1 MRRWK
6 TLGLRLFIL
15 VFLIV
20 VAAWGSM
27 WAYVGYEAHRARV
40 MLTEVSRVRVGDSE
54 TSILPLVQ
62 RYRGFKWTPEPLSPK
77 ENWLD
82 KDEYEYQ
89 QKRLSDYR
97 YELEVSPFGTTTLR
111 PSRLTQAMRAVRGVI
126 PAPLRPV
133 LGMRNWGTAVGFSIR
148 GGRVQA
154 VSAATIF
161 AGRSGALGHSWEL
174 AEGMPS
180 HDVPPRAC
188 VISDSFL
195 TTEDGG
201 GMMIENFFTPNA
213 SEEEVGAARQF
224 NAACLTSIK
233 GCGGFCEVA
242 PRALQYLKQ
251 HADAGWGIIP
261 PKCP

>member
-1 MRRWK
+1 MPRWR
-6 TLGLRLFIL
+6 TLGLWLVMV

-27 WAYVGYEAHRARV
+27 WAYVGYEAHHARV
-40 MLTEVSRVRVGDSE
+40 MLTEASGVRLGDTE

-77 ENWLD
+77 ENWFD
-82 KDEYEYQ
+82 KDEYDYQ
-89 QKRLSDYR
+89 QKRLGDYR

-111 PSRLTQAMRAVRGVI
+111 PSRLTQAMRAVRAVI
-126 PAPLRPV
+126 PARLRPV
-133 LGMRNWGTAVGFSIR
+133 LGMRNWGTGVDFSIR
-148 GGRVQA
+148 GGRVQS
-154 VSAATIF
+154 VSATTIF
-161 AGRSGALGHSWEL
+161 AGRSGALGHSWQL
-174 AEGMPS
+174 AEGMPR
-180 HDVPPRAC
+180 HEVRPRAC
-188 VISDSFL
+188 IISASFL

-224 NAACLTSIK
+224 NAACLTSIT
-233 GCGGFCEVA
+233 GCNNFCDVA
-242 PRALQYLKQ
+242 PRALDYLKR
-251 HADAGWGIIP
+251 HPEAIWSIIP